1 MNKFLVGKWGNVSDS
16 IIAVGVLINPRG
28 ISYPISRLIWVVDGL
43 RNFLFL
49 RAIHRKP
56 EKNGLQAES
65 MGQTTRLPVV
75 IKITYRPEIVSVDLK
90 KY

>member
-1 MNKFLVGKWGNVSDS
+1 MNISFIGKWGNVSDS
-16 IIAVGVLINPRG
+16 IIAVRVLITPRR
-28 ISYPISRLIWVVDGL
+28 ISFPISRLIWVVDGF
-43 RNFLFL
+43 RNILFL

-65 MGQTTRLPVV
+65 KGQTTRLPVA